1 MLARRKRPIKRL
13 LLVEDEALI
22 ALDTEHFLRE
32 AGFAVVATVD
42 RAEDAAAVLAA
53 GPVDLVITDMGLADG
68 GSGLDVVRGAGEAGV
83 PVLIVTGACPLDT
96 AEGAIGCLAKP
107 YSRNG
112 LLKAIAAI
120 EARLDG
126 EDGASVPVPP
136 GLVFYEAGS

>member
-1 MLARRKRPIKRL
+1 MSGGSKRPIRRL

-22 ALDTEHFLRE
+22 ALDTECFLEE

-42 RAEDAAAVLAA
+42 RAADAAAVLAA
-53 GPVDLVITDMGLADG
+53 GPVDLVITDMRLAEG
-68 GSGLDVVRGAGEAGV
+68 GSGLDVARGAREAGV
-83 PVLIVTGACPLDT
+83 PVLLVTGACPQGA

-107 YSRNG
+107 YSHEG

-126 EDGASVPVPP
+126 EHGVPAPVPP
-136 GLVFYEAGS
+136 GLRLYEAGS